1 MQLATKAFVLLFLCL
16 LAGPAQPDTVQ
27 RAIADGLAA
36 EALDGAIWALVTP
49 EGTVTGAAGSNI
61 GGDTRMYAGS
71 VAKTVLAAGVLRL
84 ASTGKL
90 SLDAEVAQLLPAL
103 RFDNPWQASDPV
115 RVRHLLAHRAGIE
128 NFRFWQVFST
138 QARTDMP
145 LAAALD
151 GSPGLLRVSTR
162 PGAQYAYSNT
172 GYLLLG
178 MVIEAVTARR
188 YEEYLDAELL
198 RPLGMHDS
206 TSEFATQGG
215 AHADA
220 RLAMGHFENGA
231 GHVAIPAFLRPSDQ
245 FTATAADMARF
256 ARFLM
261 GDGNLDG
268 RPFIAPA
275 MMAQLIV
282 PTDTEAAKAGLRTGH
297 GLALAVRDRNQS
309 AGGCHPGTSLGFRA
323 MLCLYPEQ
331 GKAFFI
337 AINTD
342 SETADYERFN
352 RILGDALQLAPP
364 RRAAKAAPPPG
375 VEGWQGVYIPM
386 ASAVATL
393 RWLDI
398 VFNPLTVNW
407 NGGELVLKPLQG
419 KAMHLEPAGG
429 MLFRAGDRLQASH
442 VLLDSRD
449 SGQVISDGLRNYQR
463 VGWHYLILL
472 WASAATGALGL
483 LYVLGSG
490 LRALWRRRLRPG
502 DPIAVPFACVTAL
515 LLPLPFLLSQSFLQ
529 LGERTVGSV
538 LLALVTALLLPGFA
552 FGLFRAFTQRA
563 GLPEK
568 MALAGGLQWLA
579 VLAAW
584 GMIPFVLWR

>member
-1 MQLATKAFVLLFLCL
+1 MRLLILVLCL
-16 LAGPAQPDTVQ
+16 LASHARADTVP
-27 RAIADGLAA
+27 RAIAEGLAA
-36 EALDGAIWALVTP
+36 EALDGAVWALVTP
-49 EGTVTGAAGSNI
+49 EATVTGAAGSKINES
-61 GGDTRMYAGS
+61 TRMYTGS
-71 VAKTVLAAGVLRL
+71 VAKTVLAMGVLRL

-90 SLDAEVAQLLPAL
+90 SLDADVAQLLPAL
-103 RFDNPWQASDPV
+103 RFSNPWQQDDPV
-115 RVRHLLAHRAGIE
+115 RVRHLLAHTAGIE

-138 QARTDMP
+138 QARTDTP

-151 GSPGLLRVSTR
+151 GSPELLRVRMR

-178 MVIEAVTARR
+178 MVIEAVTGRR

-198 RPLGMHDS
+198 QPLGMRES
-206 TSEFATQGG
+206 TASFATQDGP
-215 AHADA
+215 HADA

-231 GHVAIPAFLRPSDQ
+231 QHTAIPAFLRPSDQ

-261 GDGNLDG
+261 GDGSLQG
-268 RPFIAPA
+268 RPFIAPQ

-297 GLALAVRDRNQS
+297 GLAMAVRDRNQS
-309 AGGCHPGTSLGFRA
+309 VGGCHPGTSLGFRA

-352 RILGDALQLAPP
+352 RILGEALHLDAPKPAAAAEAPP
-364 RRAAKAAPPPG
+364 GIEA
-375 VEGWQGVYIPM
+375 WQGVYIPM

-398 VFNPLTVNW
+398 VFNPLSAGW
-407 NGGELVLKPLQG
+407 NGQELVLKPLQG
-419 KAMHLEPAGG
+419 KAIRLAPAGG
-429 MLFRAGDRLQASH
+429 MLWRAPDRLQASH
-442 VLLDSRD
+442 VLLNSRD

-463 VGWHYLILL
+463 VAWPYLILL
-472 WASAATGALGL
+472 WASAGASAAGM
-483 LYVLGSG
+483 LYVLASG
-490 LRALWRRRLRPG
+490 LRALWRRRLRPA
-502 DPIAVPFACVTAL
+502 DALAVPFACMLAL
-515 LLPLPFLLSQSFLQ
+515 LLPLPFLLNQSFLA
-529 LGERTVGSV
+529 LGERTAGSL
-538 LLALVTALLLPGFA
+538 LLALVTGLLLPGFA
-552 FGLFRAFTQRA
+552 FGLFRAFAQRRS
-563 GLPEK
+563 LPEK
-568 MALAGGLQWLA
+568 AALAGVLQWLA

-584 GMIPFVLWR
+584 GMIPLMLWR